1 MKPII
6 LIASLCLVA
15 GGALSAETAPA
26 PDRLTLIT
34 MSDDQAI
41 ALSPMLYEVR
51 TALLSRDSHLVALK
65 ADLAEAVDPVVI
77 RDLERRVAQ
86 AKEEAEIRIYR
97 IQADQARTEGREADA
112 EHFEALIQVM
122 KKPAVIADVPNVSKR
137 EEVAR

>member
-6 LIASLCLVA
+6 LIASLCLAA
-15 GGALSAETAPA
+15 GVALSAETAPA

-65 ADLAEAVDPVVI
+65 ADLAEAVDPAVI
-77 RDLERRVAQ
+77 RDLERQVAR
-86 AKEEAEIRIYR
+86 AKEEAEVRIYR

-112 EHFEALIQVM
+112 EHFETLIQVM
-122 KKPAVIADVPNVSKR
+122 KKPAVVEDVPNVAR
-137 EEVAR
+137 RDEVAR